1 MAMRIFSHQRLPLLF
16 TSLIVTCLPY
26 LTSVIAMAE
35 DIQPTVMEHWSAQI
49 IADRLDES
57 LPIGREIK
65 AYYERKYP
73 SLAGR
78 IYIEKSDE
86 VVTVHWFADYQ
97 DVRSFRRINRQLGSD
112 EEFIILM
119 RKMQGFIV
127 AGTVQQKLLT
137 PYAIFG
143 KIQPLDDLSRGQEGK
158 IHFTSTNSASF
169 KEILAAGGRSKPT
182 DISGTLSIPKNISA
196 KVPAVIILHGAG
208 GVDDFYFEMA
218 DRLNEMGIAAFVVD
232 SFENR
237 GILMGIE
244 VLKKL
249 FHSYSIR
256 IADTYAALK
265 LLSTHPKIDRGRIA
279 VMGFSHGAR
288 VALFVAAENI
298 RRSFI
303 EDDLQFAASIAYYPG
318 CFPQFENIRFTKAP
332 ILMLLAERDNICP
345 VSACLDYARRM
356 QESGVDVKTVVYKGA
371 HHQFPV
377 LSDSELFIVPSLPDW
392 SYCKQESYLMLQD
405 DGSWFYPHTKE
416 TVDEVNVFGEYTA
429 DCRLDGLAM
438 AGGNR
443 NAKNESIK
451 ECQNL
456 LKQVFQL
463 H

>member
-1 MAMRIFSHQRLPLLF
+1 
-16 TSLIVTCLPY
+16 
-26 LTSVIAMAE
+26 
-35 DIQPTVMEHWSAQI
+35 
-49 IADRLDES
+49 
-57 LPIGREIK
+57 
-65 AYYERKYP
+65 
-73 SLAGR
+73 
-78 IYIEKSDE
+78 
-86 VVTVHWFADYQ
+86 
-97 DVRSFRRINRQLGSD
+97 
-112 EEFIILM
+112 M

-237 GILMGIE
+237 GILMGIA

-405 DGSWFYPHTKE
+405 GGSWFYPHTKE